1 MMLVL
6 VFTLCLM
13 APFGHN
19 QLQGL
24 PGPKGDPGL
33 PGLPGP
39 KGDPGFPGIPG
50 SPGIVGRIGFNGLP
64 GSRGP
69 AGPAGPAG
77 PPGLPGAVLMCKGG
91 SISRDLETLKLTI
104 AKIELV
110 ISYDF
115 VRRVG
120 HKYFVSYKKEGSLS
134 KAVEFCSQQGL
145 ELALPQNEDENSVLT
160 QVFDKDIKKAWIN
173 VNNNKAE
180 GNFQVDMKN
189 KPLSFTK
196 WAEGQPDTSIQTTG
210 CTLLLE
216 NGMWEVIRECS
227 VNACIVCQ
235 I

>member
-1 MMLVL
+1 MMLLFL

-33 PGLPGP
+33 QGLPGP
-39 KGDPGFPGIPG
+39 KGNPGLPGIPG
-50 SPGIVGRIGFNGLP
+50 SKGEPGIPGFPGPEGIFGRRGAVGPR
-64 GSRGP
+64 
-69 AGPAGPAG
+69 G
-77 PPGLPGAVLMCKGG
+77 PPGQFWDYGKQMCFKCV
-91 SISRDLETLKLTI
+91 SDFLNVFFFFS
-104 AKIELV
+104 A

-120 HKYFVSYKKEGSLS
+120 QRYFVSYKKEGSFS

-145 ELALPQNEDENSVLT
+145 ELALPQNEDENSALT

-173 VNNNKAE
+173 VHNNKAE

-196 WAEGQPDTSIQTTG
+196 WAEGQPDTSIQNTG

-216 NGMWEVIRECS
+216 NGMWKVTQECS

>member
-1 MMLVL
+1 
-6 VFTLCLM
+6 F
-13 APFGHN
+13 F
-19 QLQGL
+19 
-24 PGPKGDPGL
+24 
-33 PGLPGP
+33 
-39 KGDPGFPGIPG
+39 
-50 SPGIVGRIGFNGLP
+50 
-64 GSRGP
+64 
-69 AGPAGPAG
+69 
-77 PPGLPGAVLMCKGG
+77 
-91 SISRDLETLKLTI
+91 
-104 AKIELV
+104 V
-110 ISYDF
+110 ISNPLLTLPRYMKLIFCSPIAVYDF

-173 VNNNKAE
+173 V
-180 GNFQVDMKN
+180 DMKN

>member
-1 MMLVL
+1 MMLLFL

-33 PGLPGP
+33 QGLPGP
-39 KGDPGFPGIPG
+39 KGNPGLPGIPG
-50 SPGIVGRIGFNGLP
+50 SKGEPGIPGFP
-64 GSRGP
+64 GPEGW
-69 AGPAGPAG
+69 
-77 PPGLPGAVLMCKGG
+77 C
-91 SISRDLETLKLTI
+91 SISRDLDTLKVTI
-104 AKIELV
+104 AKLELA

-120 HKYFVSYKKEGSLS
+120 QRYFVSYKKEGSFS

-145 ELALPQNEDENSVLT
+145 ELALPQNEDENSALT

-173 VNNNKAE
+173 VHNNKAE

-196 WAEGQPDTSIQTTG
+196 WAEGQPDTSIQNTG

-216 NGMWEVIRECS
+216 NGMWKVTQECS